1 MFKSTLKSVKQLNVI
16 RDHQSNK
23 SSEYVY

>member
-1 MFKSTLKSVKQLNVI
+1 MFKPTLKSVKQLNVI
-16 RDHQSNK
+16 RDHQPNK